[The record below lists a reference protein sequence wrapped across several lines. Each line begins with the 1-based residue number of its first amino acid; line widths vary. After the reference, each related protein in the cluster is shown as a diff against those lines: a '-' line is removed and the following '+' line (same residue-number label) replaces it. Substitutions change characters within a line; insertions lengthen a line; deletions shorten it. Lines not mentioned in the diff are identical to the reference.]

1 MVESC
6 KDRFKP
12 TTKIA
17 SRIVKRTKLSPG
29 NVCPPLASR
38 NRVWKIAE
46 IHVVVLFDN
55 LLRHNN
61 NNLLRSFL
69 RMSAKRQTKMLGKMN
84 NSVIDLEQQDDFA
97 QIKDF
102 LSSESFSQA
111 TESKSE
117 NKENKNAQSI
127 STPRVFE
134 KQEVVTIYHQCCQL
148 SAHNKITI
156 KNAFSLQLLDVLK
169 EVASDQAD
177 NLDFAGAGKALEAGS
192 KIYGCRVD
200 NVHQQTHQL
209 FNKTNRERL
218 VENIE
223 SSESSPVVTKAKK
236 RKARVNVIATDLKNI
251 TLTFP
256 HIEAVSFPRLNLAGE
271 YFDQGIIS
279 TAFSQICDTMDD
291 YNAKCLYDIP
301 LEKPELPA
309 KPIPYVAFPDKE
321 IIGCSV
327 IFPSFEKVTDDVP
340 RSSEKVLELLGHEP
354 DDNDITVMN
363 AAMQF
368 TQQLENLTDLHQ
380 DVMNMT
386 NDFINEDEDC
396 ETTSNLFY
404 EPLHLDNLAAMVS
417 MKELKYSYF
426 DPERLPYEFRKAP
439 MVSGPKKPQ
448 QRGAKK
454 RKVEEMELDFDTILD
469 YDEVV
474 NDGCKRIEMSEQTLH
489 NLVCNRVVC
498 MDDFNF
504 IPELFMRIWSTGAL
518 IKSNLTS
525 DCQKAKMLNTMQ
537 EEFDSLRNVGYSDD
551 DEDFAE
557 NNIGCE
563 ISAQGTQTEGN
574 LQSSDTCELSLLAEW
589 KNAFMPLVACS
600 SSNRKIDVQHI
611 KAISMQ
617 TLENSIAENSE
628 CKFSEIVSNL
638 RKQGK
643 SPNEEFSVA
652 ASFVCLLHL
661 ANENNLQLT
670 ASQESDIIVKKN

>member
-1 MVESC
+1 MKRS
-6 KDRFKP
+6 FKP
-12 TTKIA
+12 TEKIA
-17 SRIVKRTKLSPG
+17 SRIVKPTKLTTMY
-29 NVCPPLASR
+29 VCPPLASR
-38 NRVWKIAE
+38 NREWKILAE
-46 IHVVVLFDN
+46 IQN
-55 LLRHNN
+55 
-61 NNLLRSFL
+61 FL
-69 RMSAKRQTKMLGKMN
+69 KMSAKRHPKMLGKMN

-102 LSSESFSQA
+102 LTSESFSH
-111 TESKSE
+111 TTDSKSE
-117 NKENKNAQSI
+117 NKENMISNTI

-209 FNKTNRERL
+209 FNKTNKERL
-218 VENIE
+218 VESIE
-223 SSESSPVVTKAKK
+223 NNESSPVVTKAKK
-236 RKARVNVIATDLKNI
+236 RKARVNVIETDLKNI

-256 HIEAVSFPRLNLAGE
+256 HIETVSLPRLNLAGE

-279 TAFSQICDTMDD
+279 TAFSQICDTIDD
-291 YNAKCLYDIP
+291 YNAKSLYDIP
-301 LEKPELPA
+301 LEEPELPT
-309 KPIPYVAFPDKE
+309 KPIPYLEFPDKE

-354 DDNDITVMN
+354 DENDITVAN

-380 DVMNMT
+380 DVMSIT

-404 EPLHLDNLAAMVS
+404 EPFHLDNLAAMVS

-426 DPERLPYEFRKAP
+426 DPERLPAEFRKAST
-439 MVSGPKKPQ
+439 VSGPKKTQ
-448 QRGAKK
+448 HRAAKK
-454 RKVEEMELDFDTILD
+454 RKMEEMELDFDIVLD
-469 YDEVV
+469 FDEVI

-504 IPELFMRIWSTGAL
+504 IPEMFMRLWSTGAL
-518 IKSNLTS
+518 IKSNLTA
-525 DCQKAKMLNTMQ
+525 DYQKAKMLNNMQ
-537 EEFDSLRNVGYSDD
+537 EEEEFDSLRNVGYSDD
-551 DEDFAE
+551 DDDFAE
-557 NNIGCE
+557 NNVECE
-563 ISAQGTQTEGN
+563 ISAQGTQAAIQAEGN
-574 LQSSDTCELSLLAEW
+574 LASSDVCELSLLADW
-589 KNAFMPLVACS
+589 KNSFMPLAACS
-600 SSNRKIDVQHI
+600 SSNRKIDVQRI

-617 TLENSIAENSE
+617 TLEKNIAENSE

-638 RKQGK
+638 RKQEK

-661 ANENNLQLT
+661 ANENNLQLIT
-670 ASQESDIIVKKN
+670 SEESDIIVKKN

>member
-6 KDRFKP
+6 KDRFNP

-17 SRIVKRTKLSPG
+17 SGIVEQTKLPPG
-29 NVCPPLASR
+29 NVCSPLASR
-38 NRVWKIAE
+38 NLL
-46 IHVVVLFDN
+46 LFDKF
-55 LLRHNN
+55 LRHYYNN
-61 NNLLRSFL
+61 FLRNFM
-69 RMSAKRQTKMLGKMN
+69 RMSAKQTKMLGKMN
-84 NSVIDLEQQDDFA
+84 SSLIDLEQQDDFA

-102 LSSESFSQA
+102 LSSESFSQG

-117 NKENKNAQSI
+117 NKENKNAHSL
-127 STPRVFE
+127 STPRVFG

-209 FNKTNRERL
+209 FNKTNREHL
-218 VENIE
+218 VENTE
-223 SSESSPVVTKAKK
+223 SNELSPVVTKAKK
-236 RKARVNVIATDLKNI
+236 RKSRVNVIETNLKNI

-271 YFDQGIIS
+271 YFDQGVIS

-291 YNAKCLYDIP
+291 YNGKCLYDIP
-301 LEKPELPA
+301 LEKPELPE

-354 DDNDITVMN
+354 DDNDITVVN

-396 ETTSNLFY
+396 ETTSNLFS

-426 DPERLPYEFRKAP
+426 DPERLPHEFRKAP
-439 MVSGPKKPQ
+439 IVSGPKKPQ

-525 DCQKAKMLNTMQ
+525 DCQKAKMLNTME
-537 EEFDSLRNVGYSDD
+537 EEFNSLKNVGYSDD

-557 NNIGCE
+557 NNMECE
-563 ISAQGTQTEGN
+563 ISAQGTQATVQAEGN
-574 LQSSDTCELSLLAEW
+574 AQSSDTCELSLLAEW

-670 ASQESDIIVKKN
+670 TSQESDIIVKKN